1 MWVSRIIKQNN
12 KSKISSIGS
21 FNQKNP
27 QEELPA
33 PHKPPKSKEITI
45 NIYMCWI
52 VYLKKLFKYSKLKK
66 LKIRL
71 I

>member
-33 PHKPPKSKEITI
+33 PHKPLK
-45 NIYMCWI
+45 
-52 VYLKKLFKYSKLKK
+52 VKKLLSIYICVELC
-66 LKIRL
+66 I
-71 I
+71 